1 MGPADWR
8 SPAAY
13 EHLRAL
19 DAPGFA
25 WEFLRRNPAF
35 NKEREALREADEL
48 GRLDQARADDFARR
62 WGVRFRERR
71 SRRRPKA
78 GDLDG
83 EEPTQR
89 CGADDDAGGDSDA
102 VCRARDPA
110 GCRAAFDVGRAHL
123 GRQRRDSAVGRR
135 RLGGVPAGRA
145 PAARPIVRGTSLR
158 GSEALALSLRA

>member
-13 EHLRAL
+13 EHLRGL

-35 NKEREALREADEL
+35 NKEREALREADAL
-48 GRLDQARADDFARR
+48 GRLDQARADDFTRR

-71 SRRRPKA
+71 SRRRSKV

-89 CGADDDAGGDSDA
+89 GRLDDGAAGDPDA
-102 VCRARDPA
+102 VRSVCEPT
-110 GCRAAFDVGRAHL
+110 GWRAASGAGRAHL
-123 GRQRRDSAVGRR
+123 GRRRCDRAVGSRR
-135 RLGGVPAGRA
+135 VGRFPAGRA
-145 PAARPIVRGTSLR
+145 PAAGPTFRGPSLS
-158 GSEALALSLRA
+158 GPTALAMSLRA